1 MKALINKIVMPSLV
15 DGPGSRISVFFQGCN
30 MNCIYCHNPET
41 IRVCNNCGI
50 CVDGC
55 PVKALTLVNDE
66 VKYEEKL
73 CINCNNCINI
83 CPNQASPKV
92 KWLNVDELLKIIEI
106 NKDFVDGIT
115 LSGGECTLQGEF
127 IVELAQK
134 LHRQFKLDL
143 LLDTNGLIEL
153 DLMKELAL
161 NVDGY
166 MIDLKAYSESENIQI
181 TTKSNLQ
188 VLECIK
194 IASEAGKLLE
204 LRLVLLDGIND
215 DEVELKSYF
224 NFVKNLNDYTTLK
237 LIPFRSNGVKG
248 LYSKEKDYNPV
259 KYDKILAEGR
269 NVLGNRI
276 TSVKFY

>member
-1 MKALINKIVMPSLV
+1 MPSLV

-41 IRVCNNCGI
+41 INVCNNCGI

-55 PVKALTLVNDE
+55 PVKALTFIDDE
-66 VKYEEKL
+66 VKYDEKL
-73 CINCNNCINI
+73 CINCNSCINI

-92 KWLNVDELLKIIEI
+92 KWLSVDELLKIIDA

-115 LSGGECTLQGEF
+115 LSGGECTLQSDF
-127 IVELAQK
+127 IIELAQK
-134 LHRQFKLDL
+134 LHSKYKLDL
-143 LLDTNGLIEL
+143 LLDTNGLIETA
-153 DLMKELAL
+153 LMNELAI
-161 NVDGY
+161 NVDGF
-166 MIDLKAYSESENIQI
+166 MIDLKAYSDSKNIKI

-188 VLECIK
+188 VLQCIK
-194 IASEAGKLLE
+194 TASESGKLLE

-215 DEVELKSYF
+215 DDVELESYF
-224 NFVKNLNDYTTLK
+224 NYVKNLNDYTTLK

-248 LYSKEKDYNPV
+248 QYSKEKDYNPT
-259 KYDKILAEGR
+259 KYDKILANGR